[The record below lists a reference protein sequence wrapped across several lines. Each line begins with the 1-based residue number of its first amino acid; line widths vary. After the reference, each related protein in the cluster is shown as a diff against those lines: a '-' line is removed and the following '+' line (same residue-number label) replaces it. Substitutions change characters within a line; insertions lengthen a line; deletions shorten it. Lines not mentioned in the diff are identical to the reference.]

1 MGAEAS
7 AQDTI
12 VGQVIGGRFKIEKK
26 LAAGGMGV
34 VYKAEQIPLGRPV
47 AVKILRHPQSAAQE
61 ESFSKR
67 FLLEAASV
75 ANLNHPHTVVIHDYG
90 RDKDLLYFAMEYLEG
105 MTLTGRVRKNGPLHP
120 ADAIHVAL
128 QIAGSVADA
137 HKQGL
142 VHRDLKPGNIMLT
155 ERDGDPNFAKV
166 LDFGLVKMV
175 SQQEVRLTQSGIML
189 GSPRYMAPEQVRG
202 TDVDH
207 RADIYSFGALLCFAL
222 TAKPPYPAGSQFEA
236 MRAHVYSPV
245 PRLRELEPACQAGS
259 RLETIVRKCLA
270 KSPDERFQSFE
281 ELRDALKQAALA
293 PLDDTE
299 DAKSTVMRESKPN
312 GGAQIP
318 PTSASLLEHAPPP
331 APTPMPGAVRAS
343 DVALPPVEPGTP
355 PPGQLQITDIPGTSS
370 SGALGWVVKGLLFVL
385 VAVVAAVAAVVIP
398 GDEEPEPEQVR
409 VQHDALNMQA
419 TMAPVVTMEA
429 PTMEAVMEA
438 TTRQRVQITTD
449 PAGAI
454 IRREGADLGDSP
466 VTLGIPEGETWTLT
480 ISADGYEE
488 KDVDVSCDAGS
499 VHIELVQLED
509 EDRPRR
515 PRMRERP
522 VAMEETPMETPMG
535 MGMGSAMTDPF
546 HDPWNR

>member
-12 VGQVIGGRFKIEKK
+12 VGQVVGGRFKIEKK

-75 ANLNHPHTVVIHDYG
+75 ANLHHPHTVVIHDYG

-105 MTLTGRVRKNGPLHP
+105 MTLTARVRKNGPMAP

-128 QIAGSVADA
+128 QIAGSVGDA
-137 HKQGL
+137 HSQGL

-155 ERDGDPNFAKV
+155 ELGGDPNFAKV

-222 TAKPPYPAGSQFEA
+222 TGKPPFPAGSQFEA
-236 MRAHVYSPV
+236 MRAHVYSPI
-245 PRLRELEPACQAGS
+245 PRLRELEPTCQAGT
-259 RLETIVRKCLA
+259 RLENIVLKCLA
-270 KSPDERFQSFE
+270 KSPDDRFQSFD
-281 ELRDALKQAALA
+281 ELRNALNHAALA

-299 DAKSTVMRESKPN
+299 DAKSTVMRDE
-312 GGAQIP
+312 GAPAIP

-331 APTPMPGAVRAS
+331 APTPMPGAQRAS

-355 PPGQLQITDIPGTSS
+355 APGQLHVMPPPSS
-370 SGALGWVVKGLLFVL
+370 SKLGLVLKGLFLVL
-385 VAVVAAVAAVVIP
+385 IGVGAAVAAMVIP
-398 GDEEPEPEQVR
+398 GDAEPEPDGEVT
-409 VQHDALNMQA
+409 VQHGALNMQA
-419 TMAPVVTMEA
+419 TPPPTMEVTETMATMEA
-429 PTMEAVMEA
+429 RAPTYREVEL
-438 TTRQRVQITTD
+438 TTD
-449 PAGAI
+449 PPGSI
-454 IRREGADLGDSP
+454 VRRQGADLGDAP

-480 ISADGYEE
+480 ISANGYESKE
-488 KDVDVSCDAGS
+488 VDVSCEAER
-499 VHIELVQLED
+499 VHVELVEIED
-509 EDRPRR
+509 EEPRR
-515 PRMRERP
+515 GRMREHMQT
-522 VAMEETPMETPMG
+522 VMDTTMTETTDMSG
-535 MGMGSAMTDPF
+535 MGMQGTDPF
-546 HDPWNR
+546 HDPWAAGSR

>member
-12 VGQVIGGRFKIEKK
+12 IGQVIGGRFKIEKK

-90 RDKDLLYFAMEYLEG
+90 RDKDLLYFAMEYLAG
-105 MTLTGRVRKNGPLHP
+105 MTLTGRVRKHGPLHP

-222 TAKPPYPAGSQFEA
+222 TAKPPFPAGSQFEA
-236 MRAHVYSPV
+236 MRAHVYSPI
-245 PRLRELEPACQAGS
+245 PRLAELEPACQAGT
-259 RLETIVRKCLA
+259 RLEQIVRKCLA

-293 PLDDTE
+293 PLDDKE
-299 DAKSTVMRESKPN
+299 DAKSTVMRDSKPN

-318 PTSASLLEHAPPP
+318 PTSASLLEHAPP

-355 PPGQLQITDIPGTSS
+355 PPGQLQITDIPGASP
-370 SGALGWVVKGLLFVL
+370 SGALGWVVKGLLFVAI
-385 VAVVAAVAAVVIP
+385 AVVAAVAAVVIP
-398 GDEEPEPEQVR
+398 ADEEPEPEQVR

-419 TMAPVVTMEA
+419 TMAPV
-429 PTMEAVMEA
+429 PTMEAATMEP
-438 TTRQRVQITTD
+438 TTERTPVRQEVEITTD

-454 IRREGADLGDSP
+454 VRREGADLGDSP
-466 VTLGIPEGETWTLT
+466 VTLGIPQGETWTLT
-480 ISADGYEE
+480 VSADGYEE

-499 VHIELVQLED
+499 VHIQLVRLED
-509 EDRPRR
+509 DDDRPRR
-515 PRMRERP
+515 PRMREP
-522 VAMEETPMETPMG
+522 VVMEETPMMEATP

-546 HDPWNR
+546 HDPWD